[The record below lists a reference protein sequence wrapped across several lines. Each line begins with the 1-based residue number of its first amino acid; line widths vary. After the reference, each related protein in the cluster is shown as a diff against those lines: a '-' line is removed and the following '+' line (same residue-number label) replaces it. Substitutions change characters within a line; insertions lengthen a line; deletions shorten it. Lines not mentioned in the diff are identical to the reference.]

1 MAYNFIQV
9 FLDLLIVL
17 VVLIIPFSWLIM
29 LHILFMVLF
38 PPFPCLGCKVL
49 MDWLLH
55 TEFEIDQLVRLVIC
69 KSQGLRLLSHYSEL
83 MGRLVCGKRC
93 CVAGT
98 GLLGSSLI
106 IILVESNQPLY
117 CQLLQIRNIW
127 RKFSYSH
134 RRLISSVKYSSH
146 SFFLLSGFLH
156 SKHA

>member
-1 MAYNFIQV
+1 M

-17 VVLIIPFSWLIM
+17 VVLNIPFALLIM

-38 PPFPCLGCKVL
+38 PPFTCLGCKVL
-49 MDWLLH
+49 MDWLLY
-55 TEFEIDQLVRLVIC
+55 TEFEIDQLMRLVIC
-69 KSQGLRLLSHYSEL
+69 ISQGLQLLSHYSEL
-83 MGRLVCGKRC
+83 MGRLVWGKRC
-93 CVAGT
+93 CVSGT
-98 GLLGSSLI
+98 GLLGSS
-106 IILVESNQPLY
+106 ILNYNLGRIKPTFVLSVVANKKYL
-117 CQLLQIRNIW
+117 